1 MKQDHYTCDKCG
13 FPIKEASRET
23 TIEVVTGRSMDAS
36 GNGYDDDIER
46 VDLCLKCC
54 AKLIYALTK
63 SYSRKEQ
70 SVADFVLK
78 FLRGEK

>member
-1 MKQDHYTCDKCG
+1 MKSDHYTCDNCKAVIENG
-13 FPIKEASRET
+13 SRDT
-23 TIEVVTGRSMDAS
+23 TIEIVTGRSMDAS

-46 VDLCLKCC
+46 VDLCLQCC
-54 AKLIYALTK
+54 AKILYALTK

-78 FLRGEK
+78 YVRGEK